1 MEDFIFDQ
9 KRVYCKFDLQFMC
22 HYYISPHERS
32 GTVFSVKINQ
42 YRLMKGMFFNGQYMK
57 LFNSYFYYH
66 LNFDFVLDGNVS
78 QKNKNKWR
86 TFKKKKMIKIIRV
99 PSRAIR

>member
-1 MEDFIFDQ
+1 
-9 KRVYCKFDLQFMC
+9 
-22 HYYISPHERS
+22 
-32 GTVFSVKINQ
+32 
-42 YRLMKGMFFNGQYMK
+42 MKGMFFNGQYMK

-66 LNFDFVLDGNVS
+66 LNLDFVLDGNVS

-99 PSRAIR
+99 PSRAIRWLRIFSSCIWTTSHQSGEFKISRIRL